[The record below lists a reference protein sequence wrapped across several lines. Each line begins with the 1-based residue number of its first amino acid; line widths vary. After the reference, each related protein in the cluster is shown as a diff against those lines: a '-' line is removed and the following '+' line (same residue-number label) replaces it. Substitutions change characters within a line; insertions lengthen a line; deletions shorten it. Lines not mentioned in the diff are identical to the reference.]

1 MLKLHTCKLAHAH
14 LLFALVITN
23 TITLW
28 AHFVHTCMDTPPLT
42 TCMYI
47 VLITGH
53 NYYILLAYYLYS
65 WPSPYRWPSPY
76 TVGLLPIGGLL
87 PILLAFS
94 LYCWPSSYTVGL
106 LPILLAFS
114 LYSWPSPYTVSL
126 LPVLVV
132 ISLYCWPS
140 LKFFILSMHG
150 ITCSALLSLLSTVR
164 LSTVVLQA

>member
-1 MLKLHTCKLAHAH
+1 MYWDNGSGAMLKLHTCKLAHAH

-53 NYYILLAYYLYS
+53 NYYILLAYCLYC
-65 WPSPYRWPSPY
+65 WPSPY

-94 LYCWPSSYTVGL
+94 LYSWPSPYRWPSPYTVGIL
-106 LPILLAFS
+106 SILLAFF
-114 LYSWPSPYTVSL
+114 LYSWPSPYTVGL
-126 LPVLVV
+126 LPIQLAF
-132 ISLYCWPS
+132 SLYC
-140 LKFFILSMHG
+140 
-150 ITCSALLSLLSTVR
+150 
-164 LSTVVLQA
+164 